1 MQATV
6 VDLRY
11 RMKDVF
17 KALDRN
23 EDVEILY
30 HGKVKGVLKA
40 EQSLSKEKISDHPFF
55 NMQPALDSVDDEM
68 DRLRGGRYRD
78 L

>member
-11 RMKDVF
+11 RMNDVL

-30 HGKVKGVLKA
+30 RGKTKGVLTVQVTRSGRKA
-40 EQSLSKEKISDHPFF
+40 SEHPFF
-55 NMQPALDSVDDEM
+55 NMRPSTQSVEAEM
-68 DRLRGGRYRD
+68 QRLRGGRYRD

>member
-17 KALDRN
+17 KALSRN
-23 EDVEILY
+23 EDVDVLY
-30 HGKVKGVLKA
+30 HGKIKGVLKA
-40 EQSLSKEKISDHPFF
+40 KQTVSKVKISDHPFF
-55 NMQPALDSVDDEM
+55 NMRSSSDSVDDEM

>member
-1 MQATV
+1 MQATI

-11 RMKDVF
+11 RMSDVL

-23 EDVEILY
+23 EEVKILC
-30 HGKVKGVLKA
+30 HGKIKGVLKA
-40 EQSLSKEKISDHPFF
+40 EHVESKKKVCDHPFF
-55 NMQPALDSVDDEM
+55 NMRSGAGSVDQEM
-68 DRLRGGRYRD
+68 DRLRGGRCRD